1 MKLFVRGIFT
11 CTVVV
16 AGMVLTGC
24 SSPSPD
30 PLLGSAP
37 TRGVANAANV
47 ARFHV
52 GDAVTVSFSGSPTSI
67 PEHAESIKEDGTL
80 TLPLIGPIYAL
91 GKTAGELQNEIYTNY
106 VPKYYVRLTVTVI
119 SGNRVFYVGGEVNSH
134 GQRMQ
139 YTDGLTVTKGI
150 QAAGG
155 LTDFASHGKVWL
167 IRANG
172 GQRIQV
178 DYDEALKTPAKDPPV
193 YPDDQIIV
201 GKKIF

>member
-1 MKLFVRGIFT
+1 MKLFVHGLFT
-11 CTVVV
+11 SATVVL
-16 AGMVLTGC
+16 GLVLTGC

-30 PLLGSAP
+30 PLLGSP
-37 TRGVANAANV
+37 SPRGATSTVNV

-52 GDAVTVSFSGSPTSI
+52 GDAVSVTFSGSPTQI

-80 TLPLIGPIYAL
+80 TLPLIGSIYAL

-106 VPKYYVRLTVTVI
+106 VPKYYVRLNVTVV

-139 YTDGLTVTKGI
+139 YTDGLTVTKAI
-150 QAAGG
+150 QSAGG
-155 LTDFASHGKVWL
+155 LTDFANHGKVWL

-193 YPDDQIIV
+193 YPDDQIV
-201 GKKIF
+201 VAKKIF